1 MAGIGEESR
10 IQSTISSDLDAFR
23 NNYSINEQQTD
34 GSLIHINLVSP
45 SITLFDKYRF
55 YILQNCS
62 KELLP
67 LKYRYRPDY
76 LSYDKYGTTNWW
88 TLILYIND
96 VSSIEEFDLEEVL
109 IPNLTCVGRLNDISS
124 DMRELSLINY
134 DQLNNTET
142 ALLYSYL
149 GSKLVT
155 NKTMEE
161 TVTQL
166 TTDEDPLA
174 SRMRREEFV
183 LDIASLRTRYVD
195 LEYPAV
201 ENSIVMIVRGKPNYT
216 YGKHYMLTESADK
229 KLNRITW
236 DPKLVSGSGLIF
248 RLKEK
253 DIIQITYVSK

>member
-1 MAGIGEESR
+1 MAGIGEESK
-10 IQSTISSDLDAFR
+10 IQSTISSDIDGFR
-23 NNYSINEQQTD
+23 NNYSITEQQTD
-34 GSLIHINLVSP
+34 GSLIHINLIAP

-62 KELLP
+62 REVMP

-76 LSYDKYGTTNWW
+76 LSYDRYGTTNWW
-88 TLILYIND
+88 NLILYIND
-96 VSSIEEFDLEEVL
+96 ISSIEEFDIERVL
-109 IPNLTCVGRLNDISS
+109 VPNLTCIGRLNDISS

-134 DQLNNTET
+134 DKLNHTEN
-142 ALLYSYL
+142 ALLYSSL
-149 GSKLVT
+149 GTKLVT
-155 NKTMEE
+155 NKTLEE

-183 LDIASLRTRYVD
+183 LDIATLRTRYID

-201 ENSIVMIVRGKPNYT
+201 ENSIVLIVRGKPNYT
-216 YGKHYMLTESADK
+216 YGRHYILTESGDK
-229 KLNRITW
+229 KMNRITW
-236 DPKLVSGSGLIF
+236 DPKVVSGSGLLF

-253 DIIQITYVSK
+253 DIIQVTYVSK